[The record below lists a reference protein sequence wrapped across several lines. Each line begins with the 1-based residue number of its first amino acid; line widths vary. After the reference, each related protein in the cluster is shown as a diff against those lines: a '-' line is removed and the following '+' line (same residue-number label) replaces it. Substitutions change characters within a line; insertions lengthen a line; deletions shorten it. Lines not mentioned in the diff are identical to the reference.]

1 MKYFYIFLLTGLCLL
16 NLNAQIPN
24 SGFENWSDGE
34 PDNWLTNNLPGTWV
48 TVSSSGTSQSGSL
61 AAKLEVADF
70 NGGPIYP
77 ALSTTFPINQD
88 YGSLNGYYQ
97 FHPTINEMILI
108 GLAYTFKDGLLIG
121 TGVVEIESASSN
133 YSQFSAEIIGNG
145 QIPDSII
152 VQFQILSDSQTDPGI
167 GTYALIDQLSFG
179 QATSVQQIDQIPVE
193 YSLQQNYP
201 NPFNP
206 LTSIEYS
213 ISEASF
219 TELKIYDLLGN
230 KVAVLVNEYQSPGK
244 YSAEFNAI
252 NLPSGTYFYRLTSG
266 EFSETKKL
274 LLIK

>member
-1 MKYFYIFLLTGLCLL
+1 MKHLLVIIFTILSFTGLE
-16 NLNAQIPN
+16 AQIPN
-24 SGFENWSDGE
+24 SGFENWSNGE

-48 TVSSSGTSQSGSL
+48 TVSSSGISQSGSF

-77 ALSTTFPINQD
+77 ALSATFPISQN
-88 YGSLNGYYQ
+88 YGSLDGYYQ

-121 TGVVEIESASSN
+121 NAVLEIESTSSN
-133 YSQFSAEIIGNG
+133 YSQFSADILGNG
-145 QIPDSII
+145 QIPDSIM
-152 VQFQILSDSQTDPGI
+152 VQFQILSDSQADPGI

-179 QATSVQQIDQIPVE
+179 QATSVQQIDQIPNE

-206 LTSIEYS
+206 STSIEYS

-230 KVAVLVNEYQSPGK
+230 EIAVLVNEFQSPGT
-244 YSAEFNAI
+244 YRTDLIATNF
-252 NLPSGTYFYRLTSG
+252 PSGTYFYQLKTG
-266 EFSETKKL
+266 AGIIAKKMML
-274 LLIK
+274 LK